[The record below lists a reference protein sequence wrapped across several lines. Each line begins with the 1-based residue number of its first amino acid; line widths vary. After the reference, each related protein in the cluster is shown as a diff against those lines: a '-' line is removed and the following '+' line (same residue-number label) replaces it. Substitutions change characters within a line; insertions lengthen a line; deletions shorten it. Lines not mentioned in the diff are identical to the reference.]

1 MRIKPTGPTP
11 PRLYSAGKGLFP
23 SVTEVLKVVEK
34 PHVDNWRRRVGQ
46 KEADRVM
53 ESAKV
58 FGTRL
63 HAAAQRVAWGEGVEE
78 DMRPYADAVRSFL
91 AGRVLEVLGT
101 EVELVSPRLKFGG
114 TLDLWCQLKDGS
126 YAVVDYK
133 TTSGLTREHGLQTAA
148 YALLCREH
156 GMRVN
161 KRLVVRIKK
170 EKPGAFYCRTFDDH
184 AGDVEAFVSLLRFW
198 WWRHRAAMEK
208 RKGKV

>member
-1 MRIKPTGPTP
+1 M
-11 PRLYSAGKGLFP
+11 FP
-23 SVTEVLKVVEK
+23 SVTEVLKIVEK
-34 PHVDNWRRRVGQ
+34 PHVDNWRRRVGH

-63 HAAAQRVAWGEGVEE
+63 HSAAQLVAWGEEVED

-91 AGRVLEVLGT
+91 DGHVLEVLGT
-101 EVELVSPRLKFGG
+101 EVELVSPRLQFGG

-170 EKPGAFYCRTFDDH
+170 EKPGDFYCRVFDDH

-198 WWRHRAAMEK
+198 WWRHRAVIER
-208 RKGKV
+208 RKGKAS